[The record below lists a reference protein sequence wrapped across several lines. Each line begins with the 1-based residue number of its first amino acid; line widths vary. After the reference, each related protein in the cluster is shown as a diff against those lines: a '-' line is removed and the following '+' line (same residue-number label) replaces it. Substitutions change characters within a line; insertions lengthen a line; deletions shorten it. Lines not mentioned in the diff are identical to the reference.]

1 MAVAPN
7 FPVCQPLSDLEVCN
21 GGYDDQL
28 FLDPAPESLQC
39 PVCLLV
45 LRDPHLLSCCGAH
58 ICQVEIMY
66 NYDIY
71 THDSSIMHQLKYV
84 GIIIIMFTLD
94 MFIHC
99 YNSN

>member
-1 MAVAPN
+1 MKSTVFHISAHVISYVNKLLLWKQILLSMAVAPN
-7 FPVCQPLSDLEVCN
+7 FPVCQPLSDLEVSN

-58 ICQVEIMY
+58 ICQVEIIIIY
-66 NYDIY
+66 NYD
-71 THDSSIMHQLKYV
+71 L
-84 GIIIIMFTLD
+84 
-94 MFIHC
+94 
-99 YNSN
+99 